1 MGFNK
6 GPLLG
11 FKARG
16 VGGFRGSRDADVEV
30 CLLQNS
36 PKEDSVYMSFH
47 PRNHECYG
55 GRPYFYHVRT
65 SACAAQARL
74 QPCHF
79 QYPQLLPVFF
89 VARALNPKP

>member
-36 PKEDSVYMSFH
+36 PKEDGVYMSFH
-47 PRNHECYG
+47 PRNHECDG

-65 SACAAQARL
+65 SACAAVHVYNRVTSNTPSYFRFSL
-74 QPCHF
+74 WHGP
-79 QYPQLLPVFF
+79 
-89 VARALNPKP
+89 